1 MTTETKPKSPRP
13 TDSWT
18 IDEHRA
24 ERARNRYFWDAHGAE
39 LLERFPGHFIVVYGG
54 APVAYTDGTELIE
67 HLNTLDDFTRGAMH
81 WAWPPTRNSRVSISR
96 ARGTSIR

>member
-1 MTTETKPKSPRP
+1 MTTETKPKSQRP

-24 ERARNRYFWDAHGAE
+24 ERARNKSFWNAHRAE

-54 APVAYTDGTELIE
+54 GTPVACTDGKELIE

-81 WAWPPTRNSRVSISR
+81 WAWPPTRNSRVSISK
-96 ARGTSIR
+96 ARETAQ